1 MLVELNACPFIVTVL
16 RDELNTH
23 DVDVITE
30 WLQNNLTGK
39 LNVINIIG
47 SSAKLSFGG
56 NGKHD
61 EALADA
67 LFMFSVYQDA
77 LHFQMRFIG

>member
-16 RDELNTH
+16 REELNTH
-23 DVDVITE
+23 EVDVITD
-30 WLQNNLTGK
+30 WLTENLTGK
-39 LNVINIIG
+39 MNVINISNG
-47 SSAKLSFGG
+47 TKVTFGG
-56 NGKHD
+56 NGTHQ
-61 EALADA
+61 EAVADA